1 MNQVLLDEY
10 ESIKTELED
19 MYEKRGKEALF
30 RSKARWIEKGEKPT
44 RYFFNLEKRNFE
56 KKTIAQLKLVNGEIV
71 SDMKQINKE
80 IESFYSDLLETK
92 LSHLTDF
99 GENFNTFVENLVIP
113 KLSVEQSMA
122 LEVELTLDEIKAVSY
137 THLTLPTSDLV

>member
-1 MNQVLLDEY
+1 M
-10 ESIKTELED
+10 
-19 MYEKRGKEALF
+19 F
-30 RSKARWIEKGEKPT
+30 HSKAHWIEKGEKPT
-44 RYFFNLEKRNFE
+44 RYFIHLEKCNFE

-92 LSHLTDF
+92 LSGSHLTDF

-113 KLSVEQSMA
+113 NLSIEQSMA
-122 LEVELTLDEIKAVSY
+122 LEAEITLDEIK
-137 THLTLPTSDLV
+137 

>member
-1 MNQVLLDEY
+1 
-10 ESIKTELED
+10 

-56 KKTIAQLKLVNGEIV
+56 KKTIAQLKLMNGEIV

-92 LSHLTDF
+92 LSDSHLTDF
-99 GENFNTFVENLVIP
+99 GETFNTFVENFIH
-113 KLSVEQSMA
+113 S
-122 LEVELTLDEIKAVSY
+122 
-137 THLTLPTSDLV
+137 